1 MHTNNIRF
9 YITEACNAK
18 CPNCFNKEN
27 RNETYM
33 DVKRFEKL
41 CQYFSRNG
49 GSQIKIM
56 GGEPTI
62 HPNFEEIMRIA
73 QLNFPVVSLFT
84 NALSPNLLKFKPRE
98 EDIITYNFK
107 FRRRLNKENMFLDLP
122 GIRNLEIQV
131 TPSVIK
137 EKLFEEIL
145 RVTSFDKSKIIP
157 CFTLDCTTNIYED
170 REQIIPIY
178 EYLIS
183 NCSKEGLKFGQD
195 HLIPLCFLS
204 GSKIPMPKS
213 GTNCMLDCAGL
224 VDSNYNVRFC
234 NQYPDVLTNMFE
246 GGDIIP
252 VSIFVAKLKDKYDD
266 LLSQISKKGC
276 GSCVMF
282 GRYCNGGCFLGKSV
296 IPSILP
302 KF

>member
-33 DVKRFEKL
+33 DVDRFEEL
-41 CQYFSRNG
+41 CLYFSKNG
-49 GSQIKIM
+49 GTQIKIM

-73 QLNFPVVSLFT
+73 QLRFPVVSLFT
-84 NALSPNLLKFKPRE
+84 NALSSNLLKFKPRA

-107 FRRRLNKENMFLDLP
+107 FRRRLNNENMFLDLP
-122 GIRNLEIQV
+122 GVRNLEIQV

-145 RVTSFDKSKIIP
+145 RVASFDKRRIIP
-157 CFTLDCTTNIYED
+157 CFTLDCTANIYKD
-170 REQIIPIY
+170 REQIVSIY
-178 EYLIS
+178 EYLII
-183 NCSKEGLKFGQD
+183 NCTKEGIKFGQD
-195 HLIPLCFLS
+195 HLIPLCFLTNT
-204 GSKIPMPKS
+204 KIPMPKN
-213 GTNCMLDCAGL
+213 GTNCLLNCAGL
-224 VDSNYNVRFC
+224 VDSNYNLRFC
-234 NQYPDVLTNMFE
+234 NQYPDILTNMYKDDE
-246 GGDIIP
+246 IIP
-252 VSIFVAKLKDKYDD
+252 VSLFAEKLKEKYDEI
-266 LLSQISKKGC
+266 LYKISKKGC
-276 GSCVMF
+276 GPCAMF
-282 GRYCNGGCFLGKSV
+282 RKYCNGGCFLGKSV
-296 IPSILP
+296 IPTISP